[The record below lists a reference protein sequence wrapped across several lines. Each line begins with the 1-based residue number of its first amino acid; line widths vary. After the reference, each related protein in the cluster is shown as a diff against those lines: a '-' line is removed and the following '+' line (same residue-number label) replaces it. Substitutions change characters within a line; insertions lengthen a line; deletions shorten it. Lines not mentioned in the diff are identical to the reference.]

1 MKWLCI
7 LCCMMLVGCSPQV
20 GTLSLPAAA
29 WHMQVADSLCRG
41 LDYLGTAEG
50 YHYFEK
56 KREAASDI
64 RFRIPV
70 AQYSPPQ
77 SFAYRSC
84 FPQRADV
91 SAEWTGMVLVIN
103 GVKTP
108 YPCAIGGKQYGSLS
122 EVPAHLW
129 RGVRVV
135 ILPSKSEAES
145 ARARASLAPYLRNNE
160 QVFYSLPLSGIPEFM
175 LPPSSRVG
183 GGEGWL
189 SPSAMEDLLPPNSP
203 RNGKVPN

>member
-1 MKWLCI
+1 MV
-7 LCCMMLVGCSPQV
+7 LVGCSPQA

-29 WHMQVADSLCRG
+29 WHMQVADTLYRG
-41 LDYLGTAEG
+41 LDYLGAAEG

-64 RFRIPV
+64 RFRIPEE
-70 AQYSPPQ
+70 QYSPPQ
-77 SFAYRSC
+77 SFAYSAC

-91 SAEWTGMVLVIN
+91 SAEWSGMVLVIN
-103 GVKTP
+103 GVKAP

-129 RGVRVV
+129 SGVRVV

-160 QVFYSLPLSGIPEFM
+160 QVFYSHPLSGIPEFM
-175 LPPSSRVG
+175 LPPSSG
-183 GGEGWL
+183 GRAGTGGL
-189 SPSAMEDLLPPNSP
+189 SISALDALQRPTSP
-203 RNGKVPN
+203 Q